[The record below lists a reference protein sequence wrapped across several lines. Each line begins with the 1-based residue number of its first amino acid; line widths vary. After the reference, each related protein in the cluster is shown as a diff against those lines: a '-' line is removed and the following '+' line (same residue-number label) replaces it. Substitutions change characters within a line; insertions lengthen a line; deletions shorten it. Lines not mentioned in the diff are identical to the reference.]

1 MNPARDGQ
9 GCGHDTIFVFMC
21 SSIASRVRWNIGRAR
36 RFVDAPK
43 RAIQMPK
50 IVVFGDDLSGRHHAD
65 KDVGDIAP

>member
-1 MNPARDGQ
+1 
-9 GCGHDTIFVFMC
+9 MC